1 MIGSLDGN
9 PAVSGEAVFSFI
21 LHFQKQS
28 GPPEVV
34 LGKTVKGSVCS
45 GSPSELRGKRPHTL
59 FPAQPPEDPL
69 FRWKAVKQCRRHRFD
84 HGVEKTP

>member
-34 LGKTVKGSVCS
+34 LGK
-45 GSPSELRGKRPHTL
+45 L
-59 FPAQPPEDPL
+59 
-69 FRWKAVKQCRRHRFD
+69 
-84 HGVEKTP
+84 